1 MAFETG
7 FISAAIFLAA
17 ALAAI
22 LLGKWSGLGAVL
34 GYLAIGAAIGPWG
47 LELIGGHEGE
57 EVTHFAEFGVVL
69 MLFLIGLELRPKM
82 LWQMRKPLL
91 GLGGLQVLISI
102 VAIAGVAMLFGLPW
116 EHALVVGMVLAPSS
130 TAIVLQSL
138 NERGLRRT
146 EAGRDAFSVLLFQ
159 DVAVIPL
166 IALIPIVGAFGSGAE
181 TDIVASVTK
190 AAEHSGS
197 ISWMTGFHPA
207 VRGLITIGAVMGV
220 IGISRL
226 VMRPL
231 FRSVAA
237 SKQREAFTAAALLLV
252 ISVALVMS
260 RVGLSAALGAFVAGV
275 VLASSEYR
283 HELEADL
290 EPFKG
295 LLLGLFFIGVGMG
308 IDFGHIGDNLAA
320 VLTVTL
326 VLMAVK
332 GIILFGLARANGGG
346 NSSALLVAASLAAG
360 GEFAFVLVKV
370 AEKAN
375 ALSGETV
382 PTLIAAVA
390 LSMAATPLMILGFGR
405 LYHQSEAKKNTSD
418 APERDSDVEDEEAPV
433 IICGF
438 GRFGHAVGRLVRGQG
453 FDCSVL
459 DRDGEQV
466 DLLRDLGIPI
476 HYGDAARPDLLAAAG
491 AEHAKALVIC
501 LKDRDATLKIAA
513 TARDLYPN
521 LEIFLRAHG
530 RTDAYDML
538 EAGEERIYR
547 DTLDSSLRMGADVL
561 EHLGMKKDAAHV
573 AAEVYRRGDEDALRE
588 MRHHR
593 NDQKKYL
600 SKGREAVK
608 ALDDLMRRERPCMD
622 DAPS

>member
-22 LLGKWSGLGAVL
+22 LFGKWSGLGAVL
-34 GYLAIGAAIGPWG
+34 GYLVIGAAIGPWG

-82 LWQMRKPLL
+82 LWKMRKPLL
-91 GLGGLQVLISI
+91 GLGGLQVLIS
-102 VAIAGVAMLFGLPW
+102 VFAIGGVAMLFGLPW
-116 EHALVVGMVLAPSS
+116 GQALVVGMVLAPSS

-146 EAGRDAFSVLLFQ
+146 DAGRDAFSVLLFQ

-166 IALIPIVGAFGSGAE
+166 IALIPIVAAFGSGAE
-181 TDIVASVTK
+181 ADLVESVTK
-190 AAEHSGS
+190 AAEQSGNV
-197 ISWMTGFHPA
+197 SWMVKFPPA
-207 VRGLITIGAVMGV
+207 VRGLITMGAVVGV
-220 IGISRL
+220 IGVSWL

-231 FRSVAA
+231 FRAVAG

-252 ISVALVMS
+252 IGVALVMS

-308 IDFGHIGDNLAA
+308 IDFGHIRENLVA
-320 VLTVTL
+320 VLAVTGA
-326 VLMAVK
+326 LMVVK
-332 GIILFGLARANGGG
+332 GIILYGLARANGGG

-370 AEKAN
+370 AEKSE
-375 ALSGETV
+375 ALSGETA

-390 LSMAATPLMILGFGR
+390 LSMAATPLMILGFGK
-405 LYHQSEAKKNTSD
+405 LYQGSEAKKNISD
-418 APERDSDVEDEEAPV
+418 TPERESDVEDVEAPV

-491 AEHAKALVIC
+491 AEHAKALLIC
-501 LKDRDATLKIAA
+501 LKDRDACLKIAA

-530 RTDAYDML
+530 RADAYEML
-538 EAGEERIYR
+538 EAGEEKIYR

-561 EHLGMKKDAAHV
+561 EHLGMQKS
-573 AAEVYRRGDEDALRE
+573 AAEKATALYRKGDEEALRE

-593 NDQKKYL
+593 HDKKRHI
-600 SKGREAVK
+600 SAGRESIK
-608 ALDDLMRRERPCMD
+608 ALDDLMRRESPCVD
-622 DAPS
+622 E

>member
-47 LELIGGHEGE
+47 LELIGGNEGE
-57 EVTHFAEFGVVL
+57 DVTHFAEFGVVL

-102 VAIAGVAMLFGLPW
+102 IAIAGVAMLFGLPW
-116 EHALVVGMVLAPSS
+116 AQALVVGMVLALSS

-146 EAGRDAFSVLLFQ
+146 GAGRDAFSVLLFQ

-166 IALIPIVGAFGSGAE
+166 IALIPIVAAFGSGAE
-181 TDIVASVTK
+181 TDIVESVTK
-190 AAEHSGS
+190 AAEQSGN
-197 ISWMTGFHPA
+197 ISWMSEFHPGL
-207 VRGLITIGAVMGV
+207 RGLITIGAVAGV
-220 IGISRL
+220 IFFSWL

-231 FRSVAA
+231 FRAVAG

-252 ISVALVMS
+252 IAVALVMS

-308 IDFGHIGDNLAA
+308 IDFGHIRENLAA
-320 VLTVTL
+320 VLTVTCT
-326 VLMAVK
+326 LMVVK
-332 GIILFGLARANGGG
+332 GIILYGLARANGGE
-346 NSSALLVAASLAAG
+346 NYSALLVAASLAAG

-370 AEKAN
+370 AEKSN
-375 ALSGETV
+375 AMSDEIA

-390 LSMAATPLMILGFGR
+390 LSMAATPLLILGFGK
-405 LYHQSEAKKNTSD
+405 LYQRSEAKKNSSGKAD
-418 APERDSDVEDEEAPV
+418 RDPDVVDVEAPV
-433 IICGF
+433 IVCGF

-459 DRDGEQV
+459 DHDSDQV
-466 DLLRDLGIPI
+466 ELLRGLGIPI

-491 AEHAKALVIC
+491 AEHAKVLVIC
-501 LKDRDATLKIAA
+501 IKDRQETLNIAA
-513 TARDLYPN
+513 TARELYPH

-530 RTDAYDML
+530 RPDAYDLL
-538 EAGEERIYR
+538 EAGEQKIYR

-561 EHLGMKKDAAHV
+561 EHLGMKKEV
-573 AAEVYRRGDEDALRE
+573 ARTATETYRKGDEQLLRDMLE
-588 MRHHR
+588 HRHDHKR
-593 NDQKKYL
+593 YV

-608 ALDDLMRRERPCMD
+608 ALDDLMRRERQYASD
-622 DAPS
+622 EE